1 MNTNRLGKSHSPYLL
16 QHASNPVHWYPW
28 GDEAF
33 RAAREQDKPL
43 FLSIGY
49 ATCHW
54 CHVMAHES
62 FEDPDVAEV
71 LNEAFIC
78 VKVDREERPDVDAL
92 YMAACQLIT
101 GSGGWPLSIFLTHER
116 LPFFAATYIPKTSRF
131 GRMGIVDLTRK
142 IQTLWR
148 TDRQRLLAA
157 SQQMKTHIASLFAAP
172 QPEPYTPEI
181 AARAVDQL
189 VQRFDPVYGG
199 FEPAPKFPNPYR
211 IRFLLQQSDGRDDL
225 LPMVHKTLTAMRHG
239 GIWDHVGFGF
249 HRYSTDPKWLV
260 PHFEKM
266 LTDQALMATAFLQA
280 YAKTGNAFYERTVRE
295 IFAYVLRDLRSPEGA
310 FYSAED
316 ADSEG
321 EEGRFYTWSFAAFR
335 DALGKDSEPWATI
348 LDVRPEG
355 NFFDE
360 ATGRSTGTNILYWR
374 RPLEQ
379 WAATLGQ
386 SEEALNREWEAVRMR
401 LLERRSSRQRPL
413 RDEKILLDWNGMMI
427 QALATAAGVL
437 GDSSY
442 LEHAALAAE
451 WLSAHLVEGDA
462 CHRWF
467 HGDRDVPAMGNDYAH
482 WIGALLALHRATG
495 SSDHLTAAIK
505 ATEIL
510 EDRFLDGNTGLFQTV
525 SRDSRELPVR
535 PLHLEDGAVAS
546 PQSVMLN
553 HYAALYTFTGNPLW
567 KKKAEGLAEAL
578 AGTMRRY
585 PISLLHALEGIAQLH
600 PEGSSESN
608 RIR

>member
-1 MNTNRLGKSHSPYLL
+1 MHTNRLSESHSPYLL

-28 GDEAF
+28 GEEAF
-33 RAAREQDKPL
+33 QIAREQDKPL

-62 FEDPDVAEV
+62 FEDPDIADV
-71 LNEAFIC
+71 LNEAFVC

-131 GRMGIVDLTRK
+131 GRLGIVDLTRQ
-142 IQTLWR
+142 IQTLWK
-148 TDRQRLLAA
+148 TDRRRLITA
-157 SQQMKTHIASLFAAP
+157 SEKMKTHMEALFAV
-172 QPEPYTPEI
+172 PESESYTPEI
-181 AARAVDQL
+181 ADRAVDQL

-211 IRFLLQQSDGRDDL
+211 ITFLLQQSDERSNL
-225 LPMVHKTLTAMRHG
+225 LPLVQKTLSAMRHG

-249 HRYSTDPKWLV
+249 HRYSTDHKWLV

-266 LTDQALMATAFLQA
+266 LTDQALMTTAFLHA
-280 YAKTGNAFYERTVRE
+280 YEKTGDAFYERTARE
-295 IFAYVLRDLRSPEGA
+295 ILAYVLRDLRSPEGA

-321 EEGRFYTWSFAAFR
+321 EEGRFYVWSLAAFQGALDK
-335 DALGKDSEPWATI
+335 DAEKWASI

-355 NFFDE
+355 NYMDE
-360 ATGRSTGTNILYWR
+360 ATGRPTGTNILYWR
-374 RPLEQ
+374 RPLAQ

-386 SEEALNREWEAVRMR
+386 SEEALDREWESVRMR
-401 LLERRSSRQRPL
+401 LLEHRSLRRRPL

-427 QALATAAGVL
+427 QALAKAAVVL
-437 GDSSY
+437 NDATY
-442 LEHAALAAE
+442 TEHAALAAE
-451 WLSAHLVEGDA
+451 WLLEHLVDGEA

-482 WIGALLALHRATG
+482 WIAALLALYRATG
-495 SSDHLTAAIK
+495 SSDHLSAALK
-505 ATEIL
+505 ATETM
-510 EDRFLDGNTGLFQTV
+510 EDRFFDGKTGVFHTI
-525 SRDSRELPVR
+525 SSDSRELPIR
-535 PLHLEDGAVAS
+535 PLSMEDGAVAS

-553 HYAALYTFTGNPLW
+553 NYAALYTVTGNALW

-578 AGTMRRY
+578 AATMRRY
-585 PISLLHALEGIAQLH
+585 PLSLLHALEGIARL
-600 PEGSSESN
+600 N
-608 RIR
+608 T